1 MVQELLPGLH
11 SVATAKTNSTEMR
24 KKAHRYTKD
33 DYVFVYQMLVLRTR
47 GWSYPRI
54 GKMFNKD
61 HSTVIHWCRRFDVDV
76 GKPLLSEE
84 DFTWRI
90 NKKIPPNRYKYR
102 EVFDEPINRGK
113 LTYAQYLA
121 ADKLRKEQLT
131 RAKAEG

>member
-33 DYVFVYQMLVLRTR
+33 DYVFVYQMLVLRSR

-61 HSTVIHWCRRFDVDV
+61 HSTVIHWCRRFDVDA
-76 GKPLLSEE
+76 GKPVLSEE

-90 NKKIPPNRYKYR
+90 NKKIPPNRYKYPD
-102 EVFDEPINRGK
+102 VLDEPINRGK

>member
-1 MVQELLPGLH
+1 MPLLGGHNAL
-11 SVATAKTNSTEMR
+11 TAKTNSTEMR

-33 DYVFVYQMLVLRTR
+33 DYVFVYQMLVLRSR

-61 HSTVIHWCRRFDVDV
+61 HSTVIHWCRRFDVDA
-76 GKPLLSEE
+76 GKPVLSEE

-102 EVFDEPINRGK
+102 DVLDEPINRGK

-121 ADKLRKEQLT
+121 ADKLRKKQLT

>member
-1 MVQELLPGLH
+1 
-11 SVATAKTNSTEMR
+11 MR

-121 ADKLRKEQLT
+121 ADKLRKKQLT